1 MTKELS
7 EDIIF
12 VHPSLL
18 GGGGRTGRHCS
29 CVVFLSKGVIVSLF
43 F

>member
-18 GGGGRTGRHCS
+18 GGGPNGSPLLLRR
-29 CVVFLSKGVIVSLF
+29 FLSKGVIVSLF